1 MAYKYTIKG
10 IRKFNEHKVVE
21 RTRMLFNTCSP
32 GMAVLRKFRS
42 FLDNEM
48 ESFTLMAE
56 KASTQ
61 GVSIKLLIGG
71 NITVE
76 LPWFASECD
85 VRLCYAFLNAVM
97 RIHRMARI
105 VDEDER
111 TVRLTDCDAD
121 EQWTLRR
128 RNMANAISK
137 GERMTLA
144 GVNRDFYLEPS
155 FYLLNAEYTGDT
167 MAAFEDFALSQWAGL
182 ERKEVKEEQRHVAD
196 DEELSSVR
204 VVDNQDDVFVGACQY
219 VGMMR
224 KNTCK
229 MVRFEDFCQLMD
241 GVGEF
246 RRLDAAQAF
255 LDRMDDVQWDELF
268 GKARGIVRE
277 NFRKTF
283 IMRWNTDISNHTMV
297 DFEDSMANFDDEG
310 FYYDWSIWDFKKAHV
325 GDKFYMIRTG
335 KGVNGVVMKGTLTDA
350 PYMDEDWS
358 GKGRKVYYV
367 RMALSHIIHP
377 DKASLVLTT
386 DALSA
391 AIPSFNWSEGHS
403 GEMLTDE
410 EAILLDRLWEKY
422 VKRLNERHE
431 KVSQARL
438 VGHA

>member
-10 IRKFNEHKVVE
+10 ICKFNEHKVVE
-21 RTRMLFNTCSP
+21 RMRMLFNTSSP
-32 GMAVLRKFRS
+32 GMAVQRKYRS
-42 FLDNEM
+42 SFGNEM
-48 ESFTLMAE
+48 ESFILMAE

-76 LPWFASECD
+76 LSWFASEYD
-85 VRLCYAFLNAVM
+85 VRLCYAFFNAVM

-105 VDEDER
+105 VDEEGKS
-111 TVRLTDCDAD
+111 VGLTNCDAE
-121 EQWTLRR
+121 EQWALRR
-128 RNMANAISK
+128 RNMASAISK
-137 GERMTLA
+137 GERMVLA

-155 FYLLNAEYTGDT
+155 FYPLNAEDSDES

-182 ERKEVKEEQRHVAD
+182 ERKEVNEELRHVAD
-196 DEELSSVR
+196 DEELSTVR
-204 VVDNQDDVFVGACQY
+204 VVDNQDDVFVGACRF

-255 LDRMDDVQWDELF
+255 LDRMDDGQWDELF
-268 GKARGIVRE
+268 GKARGIVKE

-297 DFEDSMANFDDEG
+297 DFEDSLEKFDDEG
-310 FYYDWSIWDFKKAHV
+310 LYYDWSIWDFKKAHV

-350 PYMDEDWS
+350 PYVDEDWS

-391 AIPSFNWSEGHS
+391 AIPGFNWNEGHS

-410 EAILLDRLWEKY
+410 EAILLDGLWEEY
-422 VKRLNERHE
+422 MKRLRELHD

-438 VGHA
+438 VGLA